1 MMMGRSPLTG
11 DQNEFSANLYLYR
24 YGESIVH
31 TGVFLWR
38 NRSAGDAARIRE
50 STLPQLQTMKKLLRE
65 IGIVLVVTLVLFTAA
80 VVLFFA
86 EGGEIYGFNHDPNNP
101 VVSLKHP
108 KYEFTI
114 VDEEIIPID
123 DGTEIKSVELWQL
136 PPKNILATVITS
148 PMAYI
153 PPITASLITIFTS
166 AIGLALLILFT
177 KRSETNRDPDSRR
190 EQIYR
195 WICQHPGKTQ
205 QQIAADLGISR
216 GSLKYHLGKLMK
228 NREIHQRTSGTYP
241 QYFPSTACR
250 SPEEETLLT
259 FINRSKDC
267 LILST
272 LLEHPR
278 ITRTR
283 LAADLSLSP
292 STLSWRMKRLENHN
306 LILSENSGR
315 ERTYKLTPKAEEICR
330 KLLAPVD
337 NDPHTPD
344 A

>member
-24 YGESIVH
+24 YGENIVH
-31 TGVFLWR
+31 TGAFLWR
-38 NRSAGDAARIRE
+38 NRSAGM
-50 STLPQLQTMKKLLRE
+50 LPQLQTMKKLLRE
-65 IGIVLVVTLVLFTAA
+65 IGIVLVVALVLFSAA

-86 EGGEIYGFNHDPNNP
+86 EGGQIAGINEERTNP
-101 VVSLKHP
+101 GNPLYQDIGGYVFEPV
-108 KYEFTI
+108 EETI
-114 VDEEIIPID
+114 TPLYDDEEIVQ
-123 DGTEIKSVELWQL
+123 TELWQMPL
-136 PPKNILATVITS
+136 RDALLLIGIAPFT
-148 PMAYI
+148 YI
-153 PPITASLITIFTS
+153 PPSISKIISVLYLVSGI
-166 AIGLALLILFT
+166 ALLILFT

-205 QQIAADLGISR
+205 QQIADDLGISR

-272 LLEHPR
+272 LLEHPG

-283 LAADLSLSP
+283 LAADLTLSP

>member
-1 MMMGRSPLTG
+1 MEKISFILVRSSGETGQQGCCPGQREHIAAAANYEKTLTG
-11 DQNEFSANLYLYR
+11 NWDRL
-24 YGESIVH
+24 IV
-31 TGVFLWR
+31 
-38 NRSAGDAARIRE
+38 A
-50 STLPQLQTMKKLLRE
+50 
-65 IGIVLVVTLVLFTAA
+65 LVLFSAA

-114 VDEEIIPID
+114 VEEEIIPID

-228 NREIHQRTSGTYP
+228 NREIHQRNSGTYP

-267 LILST
+267 LILLT
-272 LLEHPR
+272 LLEHPG